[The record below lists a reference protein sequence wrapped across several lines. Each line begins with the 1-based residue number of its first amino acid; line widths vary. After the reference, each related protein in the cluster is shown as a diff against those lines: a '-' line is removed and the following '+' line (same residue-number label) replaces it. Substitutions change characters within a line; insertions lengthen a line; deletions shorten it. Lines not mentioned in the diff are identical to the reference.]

1 MRKLIY
7 SWNVLGAA
15 VRNFMADNCFRYA
28 ASLSFYALFS
38 IAPMVLI
45 SVHIAS
51 LVAYDVNFQ
60 KEITQQFTQLV
71 GPQGAEGI
79 TILLDNLEEE
89 NSSTFQ
95 LIAGTLV
102 LVFSATNIFVQL
114 QEAFNE
120 IFSVKAAQGKG
131 LIKKLLNRLISLGVI
146 LSLGFILIVS
156 LVIDSA
162 IVLMQNYLTAAFPG
176 IAVVVIGALQYLI
189 LAGLAMLEIYALLH
203 YLPDV
208 TIKRSYKIKGT
219 ILIALLMLAGKTMI
233 SWYIGNSR
241 FSELGGAT
249 ASVIVLMLW
258 IYYSSLIVFF
268 GAEVIKAM
276 GQVDDIV
283 FFPRRYAVRVE
294 TITISEDE
302 TGKKIVERKSVETP
316 AGDPEVLS

>member
-1 MRKLIY
+1 MQKLTY
-7 SWNVLGAA
+7 GWRVLQAA
-15 VRNFMADNCFRYA
+15 VQNFLDDKCFRYA
-28 ASLSFYALFS
+28 AALSFYALFS

-45 SVHIAS
+45 SVHVAGIIAYN
-51 LVAYDVNFQ
+51 VDFQ
-60 KEITQQFTQLV
+60 QEITQQFTQLL
-71 GPQGAEGI
+71 GSQGAEGI
-79 TILLDNLEEE
+79 TVLLDNLEEE

-95 LIAGTLV
+95 LIVGALV

-114 QEAFNE
+114 QDAFNE
-120 IFSVKAAQGKG
+120 IFSVKAAEGKG
-131 LIKKLLNRLISLGVI
+131 LIKKLLDRLISLGVI
-146 LSLGFILIVS
+146 LSLGFILIIS

-162 IVLMQNYLTAAFPG
+162 IVLMQDYLTAVFPG
-176 IAVVVIGALQYLI
+176 IAVAVIGSLQYLI

-208 TIKRSYKIKGT
+208 TIKKSYKIKGT
-219 ILIALLMLAGKTMI
+219 ILIAVLMLAGKTTI

-294 TITISEDE
+294 TVIVSEDE
-302 TGKKIVERKSVETP
+302 TGKKTVEKKATDTLPSDSEI
-316 AGDPEVLS
+316 AS